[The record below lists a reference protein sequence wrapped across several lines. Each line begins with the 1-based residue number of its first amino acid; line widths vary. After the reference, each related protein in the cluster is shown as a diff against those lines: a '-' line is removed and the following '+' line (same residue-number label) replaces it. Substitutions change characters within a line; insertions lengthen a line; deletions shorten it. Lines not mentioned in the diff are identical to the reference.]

1 VLLDDLHVLVLK
13 ASQGLTQPHAEGT
26 GLLPL
31 QGAALSLSISSP
43 VKCK

>member
-1 VLLDDLHVLVLK
+1 LYDLHLLVLK
-13 ASQGLTQPHAEGT
+13 ASQSLAEPHAEGA
-26 GLLPL
+26 GLLPF